1 MYLPRRDPDVVRC
14 IAAQRC
20 MGAVCSRL
28 TRLCFLHRCCLRMH
42 AQLVVDRQRAVR
54 VLVPREHGGA
64 QPAFH
69 RGRGRLR
76 GAEAASSGACALRRA
91 PSARGLPTAA
101 ARSPVTLP
109 GRPRNVVQ
117 RSAELCR
124 YGPELQLRIL
134 RVDRSP
140 HGSLFSTEGLR
151 APVF

>member
-1 MYLPRRDPDVVRC
+1 MYLPRRDPDVCAVYRCAALHVRC
-14 IAAQRC
+14 VQPSNTF
-20 MGAVCSRL
+20 VFPSPL
-28 TRLCFLHRCCLRMH
+28 LSSH

-76 GAEAASSGACALRRA
+76 GGEAASSGACALRRA

-109 GRPRNVVQ
+109 ERPRNVVLLRGALSL
-117 RSAELCR
+117 RS
-124 YGPELQLRIL
+124 
-134 RVDRSP
+134 
-140 HGSLFSTEGLR
+140 
-151 APVF
+151 

>member
-14 IAAQRC
+14 IAALRC
-20 MGAVCSRL
+20 MCAVCSRL
-28 TRLCFLHRCCLRMH
+28 TRLCFLHRCSL

-76 GAEAASSGACALRRA
+76 GGEAASSGACALRRA

-109 GRPRNVVQ
+109 ERPRNVVLLRGALSL
-117 RSAELCR
+117 RS
-124 YGPELQLRIL
+124 
-134 RVDRSP
+134 
-140 HGSLFSTEGLR
+140 
-151 APVF
+151 